1 MRKRSYRLARKNGK
15 SRRFLLAAIL
25 LGALSLVG
33 AISYNGASMEN
44 QAYQKAQDEKLRL
57 LEERF
62 AQAQGL
68 EEQEQIT
75 DQKAIQEA
83 EAAKRAA
90 EEAALRKAAEEEA
103 ARAAALQAI
112 KAAETKITSTKTK
125 QPAPAPA
132 PANPEAGSS
141 LTFLGTLSST
151 AYTHTGNNMANGE
164 YPYEGA
170 VACNLVPLGTKLFIE
185 GYGYVV
191 VKDRIGHSSQLD
203 IFMDTYEECIQY
215 GRRNVRVYIVQ

>member
-68 EEQEQIT
+68 EEQEQTT
-75 DQKAIQEA
+75 DQRAIQEA

-90 EEAALRKAAEEEA
+90 EEAAIRKAAEEEA

-125 QPAPAPA
+125 QPAPA
-132 PANPEAGSS
+132 NPEAGSS
-141 LTFLGTLSST
+141 LTLLGTLSST